1 MYVLRLMSTVILKLN
16 ELASLSVFLSNCLN
30 NSGHYLI
37 RDDYRVSAE
46 NVVVAALG
54 KIFTVSM

>member
-1 MYVLRLMSTVILKLN
+1 MSIVILKLN